1 MRETI
6 KNIKNEYKIEKSKYL
21 WYNLFIS
28 KWMFGCEVSN
38 RDMSNDYPEI
48 VG

>member
-1 MRETI
+1 MNIRL
-6 KNIKNEYKIEKSKYL
+6 KNLSIYDIIYL
-21 WYNLFIS
+21 YQ